1 MSHTAKNTRHTVFDS
16 AAGGITR
23 VEPRM
28 LCSIT
33 VNDDSSSIVISIVI
47 AILVDDNCFVSISVV
62 ITILVDNHG
71 LRSVAIPVT
80 VDRPDCYAVWTNTN
94 SYLFCSGRYCAAN
107 TCRGRNYNR
116 YTSDH

>member
-1 MSHTAKNTRHTVFDS
+1 
-16 AAGGITR
+16 
-23 VEPRM
+23 M

-47 AILVDDNCFVSISVV
+47 AILVDNNCFVSISVV

-71 LRSVAIPVT
+71 LRSVAISVT
-80 VDRPDCYAVWTNTN
+80 MDRPDCYAVWTNTN

-116 YTSDH
+116 YTPDH